1 MRLAAC
7 PWSYQLIIGER
18 KSVMIDLH
26 CHLLPG
32 IDDGSK
38 DLEMS
43 LAMAR
48 MASSDGISTIA
59 CTPHI
64 LPGVYRNTGPAIR
77 TAVAQLQESISE
89 AGIPIAL
96 VTGADVHVAPDLG
109 VQLREGKALTLND
122 SRYFLLEPPHH
133 LLPPRLEDLIF
144 GLQAAGYVPILT
156 HPERLSWIEDHYDL
170 IERFACNSV
179 LMQITAGSLMGQFGR
194 RPRYW
199 AERMLDDGLCH
210 LLATDAHN
218 TERRPPRMAEAR
230 ELIAQRIGHDEATNM
245 VLGRPQCILNNLSPT
260 ELPVL
265 PQAPRTQSGVKT
277 ASWGN
282 IINRIRRRAGALMKE
297 VGVFRRLLVLAV
309 AGPLLLSNCMETT
322 QTNQSGETSMGAVV
336 TGQRASASA
345 LARDEAQA
353 NAAIVGGQSTLASA
367 RASGEM
373 TTDYKI
379 SPQDILQIAVF
390 QIKDLDSAVQ
400 VGEDGFIAL
409 PLVGKI
415 QVRGKTTYEA
425 EQTIAGK
432 LREKYLQSPQ
442 VSVSIKQYGKRIT
455 ISGEVKTPRVLPDDG
470 ATTLSQAVA
479 NAGGL
484 SEIGDPTRI
493 HIAQSKDQRVQ
504 DEIYNLSDIQA
515 GKARDPLLR
524 GGDIVVAESSG
535 TRVALKT
542 VKDLLPFAMLAT
554 IM

>member
-1 MRLAAC
+1 
-7 PWSYQLIIGER
+7 
-18 KSVMIDLH
+18 
-26 CHLLPG
+26 
-32 IDDGSK
+32 
-38 DLEMS
+38 
-43 LAMAR
+43 
-48 MASSDGISTIA
+48 
-59 CTPHI
+59 
-64 LPGVYRNTGPAIR
+64 
-77 TAVAQLQESISE
+77 
-89 AGIPIAL
+89 
-96 VTGADVHVAPDLG
+96 
-109 VQLREGKALTLND
+109 
-122 SRYFLLEPPHH
+122 
-133 LLPPRLEDLIF
+133 
-144 GLQAAGYVPILT
+144 
-156 HPERLSWIEDHYDL
+156 
-170 IERFACNSV
+170 
-179 LMQITAGSLMGQFGR
+179 
-194 RPRYW
+194 
-199 AERMLDDGLCH
+199 
-210 LLATDAHN
+210 
-218 TERRPPRMAEAR
+218 
-230 ELIAQRIGHDEATNM
+230 
-245 VLGRPQCILNNLSPT
+245 
-260 ELPVL
+260 
-265 PQAPRTQSGVKT
+265 
-277 ASWGN
+277 
-282 IINRIRRRAGALMKE
+282 MKE

-336 TGQRASASA
+336 PGQRASASA

-455 ISGEVKTPRVLPDDG
+455 ISGEVKAPRVLPDDG

-504 DEIYNLSDIQA
+504 DEVYNLSDIQA

-535 TRVALKT
+535 TRVAFKT